1 MPGRESCRTACLPR
15 VRGDRPPIGGTMD
28 FSGVPPPRAR
38 GSTRD
43 LRSPHLRLPAS
54 PACAGI
60 DPDNRAEN
68 LEWAS
73 LPRVRGDRP
82 QKLLDG
88 VRKAVPPPRARGS
101 THSRREK
108 PSPVRASPA
117 CAGIDHS
124 SRQITK
130 ARAGLPRVRGDR
142 PPRRCRRVRQEEPP
156 PRARGSTFPT
166 QSGAGERRAS
176 PACAGIDLRCQQQR
190 RNCARLPRVRGD
202 RPSPSRVFAEIGGP
216 PPRARGSTR
225 II

>member
-1 MPGRESCRTACLPR
+1 MRGDRPISGRIGDAQRRPPPRARGSTVLLHLGRSELGASPACAGIDPMPGRESCRTACLPR

-73 LPRVRGDRP
+73 
-82 QKLLDG
+82 
-88 VRKAVPPPRARGS
+88 
-101 THSRREK
+101 
-108 PSPVRASPA
+108 
-117 CAGIDHS
+117 
-124 SRQITK
+124 
-130 ARAGLPRVRGDR
+130 LPRVRGDR